1 MKRHSKLIA
10 LIPAR
15 FGSERIKDKNIINL
29 FGHPL
34 IAYAINAAI
43 KTKIFDKIL
52 VSTDSLK
59 YKKIAEKYGA
69 EIPFLRPKKISKSF
83 SSDYEWVNYTLKKL
97 EKNDQKFT
105 HFFILR
111 PTNPLR
117 SHNTICNA
125 WNIFKKNKAD
135 SLRAVEYVKQHPGK
149 MWLKKGKFI
158 KPLLNFKVKKQPS
171 FNNQIK
177 VLPKILVQN
186 ASLEISKT
194 EVLKKYKTITGKKIL
209 PFFSPSMEGFDINY
223 PEDLVNL
230 RNKIIKKKIK
240 LPLIKKLR

>member
-149 MWLKKGKFI
+149 MWFKKGKFI

-230 RNKIIKKKIK
+230 RKKIIKKKIK

>member
-69 EIPFLRPKKISKSF
+69 EIPFLRPKKF
-83 SSDYEWVNYTLKKL
+83 
-97 EKNDQKFT
+97 
-105 HFFILR
+105 
-111 PTNPLR
+111 
-117 SHNTICNA
+117 
-125 WNIFKKNKAD
+125 
-135 SLRAVEYVKQHPGK
+135 
-149 MWLKKGKFI
+149 
-158 KPLLNFKVKKQPS
+158 
-171 FNNQIK
+171 
-177 VLPKILVQN
+177 QN
-186 ASLEISKT
+186 LFQVIMS
-194 EVLKKYKTITGKKIL
+194 G
-209 PFFSPSMEGFDINY
+209 
-223 PEDLVNL
+223 
-230 RNKIIKKKIK
+230 
-240 LPLIKKLR
+240 

>member
-149 MWLKKGKFI
+149 MWFKKGKFI

>member
-97 EKNDQKFT
+97 EKNNQKFT

-125 WNIFKKNKAD
+125 WNVFKKNKAD

-209 PFFSPSMEGFDINY
+209 PFFPPSMEGFDINY